1 VSLRLHSDSSDVSDD
16 VTIGSPSCN
25 AGRPTDRDVSV
36 STASVL
42 PRTRLQRQAS
52 LHHAGSDPDESI
64 ELDTLR
70 DNTHQSAS
78 ATVDDWSSS
87 SSSYAVV
94 ELNQPSVPLCP
105 AASLSSLNAAA
116 ADAAAVTE
124 PGS

>member
-1 VSLRLHSDSSDVSDD
+1 VRLRLRNDSSDVSDD
-16 VTIGSPSCN
+16 VTVGSPSST
-25 AGRPTDRDVSV
+25 AGRPADRDVSV
-36 STASVL
+36 PTEPSVL
-42 PRTRLQRQAS
+42 PRTRQRREPA
-52 LHHAGSDPDESI
+52 LHHAGSDHHESI

-105 AASLSSLNAAA
+105 AASLPSLNAAA
-116 ADAAAVTE
+116 AAAVTE